1 MGNVKEGKYKVVQN
15 YNSVEGALYEN
26 EVVQVYDNNTK
37 PGHLRAKDSMGRV
50 WFIPKNYL
58 KKYDVFLDFIIFI
71 YERINI
77 AQVRILMLDYNS

>member
-26 EVVQVYDNNTK
+26 EIVQVYANNVK
-37 PGHLRAKDSMGRV
+37 PGHLIDKDYMGLV

-58 KKYDVFLDFIIFI
+58 KK
-71 YERINI
+71 
-77 AQVRILMLDYNS
+77 M